1 MEGDG
6 TLVALAQELKVLV
19 GDLLDSSTYRQGLAQ
34 CLDHPYDEEP
44 LESFL
49 VLDNICRGLCALIG
63 RRDAIDLREKR
74 EKFFEGAW
82 CGFVVF
88 VEDDTREDRERLW
101 NVLLNLRSSKRTP
114 DDVHEQI
121 EIGLK

>member
-6 TLVALAQELKVLV
+6 TLIVLAQELKVLV
-19 GDLLDSSTYRQGLAQ
+19 GDLLGSSIYGQGLAQ

-44 LESFL
+44 LGEFL
-49 VLDNICRGLCALIG
+49 ALDNICRGLCASIG
-63 RRDAIDLREKR
+63 RRDAADLRRKR
-74 EKFFEGAW
+74 EKVFEGAW
-82 CGFVVF
+82 GAFVVSQ
-88 VEDDTREDRERLW
+88 EDQTREDRERLW
-101 NVLLNLRSSKRTP
+101 NVLLNLRPSKRTP